1 MIFFFFPFFFFVCLI
16 GCDTVLKNVVLRPL
30 GITKEL
36 KSWMDVME
44 SHHSLGRV
52 SEEVQACHIFCYVNV
67 IENRSKMMDWF
78 NLEFSSLSCCWHSTG
93 LSVYNGLF
101 TETQC

>member
-1 MIFFFFPFFFFVCLI
+1 MASLSEPNSIFVQEFTVCLLFLCNLSSYDVSFSFFLFVCFI

-44 SHHSLGRV
+44 SHPSLGRV
-52 SEEVQACHIFCYVNV
+52 SVEV
-67 IENRSKMMDWF
+67 
-78 NLEFSSLSCCWHSTG
+78 
-93 LSVYNGLF
+93 
-101 TETQC
+101 